1 MKKNLILFLVLFSVI
16 ISSEKNLNLEY
27 DEIVKRIQS
36 IINNPESPLLA
47 GGLAVIKNNE
57 TIFCKSLGTARLNRD
72 GTENKTSNEFIK
84 YRTASISKLF
94 TAIAIWQLEEKGLLN
109 VTDEASKYL
118 DFPLRN
124 PNFPDTPITIEMLLS
139 HTSSVRENGSNY
151 NIPYNHHISEFF
163 TNDSWIYY
171 NGSYSLQ
178 NGPGYYDYQNINY
191 CLLGTII
198 ENITNIRFDKYMI
211 ENVLKPLNITGSFN
225 IYEMPQE
232 ALDETGTLY
241 EKLTNGSFDVNGT
254 WTPKMDDFIDG
265 YPEANYSEYKI
276 GSNGALHGPMGNL
289 RVSLTELTYL
299 THMFINNGTYNNHQ
313 ILKPETIEKMF
324 TLVWKYDDEKKNGN
338 NYNEYDMAYAGGP
351 SIITNIRKN
360 RLHEKKNLNFSGHTA
375 NAYGLFGGVFFDRV
389 KGYGVI
395 YRGNGVSKNLDEYI
409 SNYSAYNQWAL
420 DFIKLADDIAQFD
433 YPEIDDGSKKDNSGE
448 NKDNNTYIYIII
460 IIAVILLICIIIFLV
475 WRCCKRNNATKEEE
489 SPRNESLM
497 EY

>member
-1 MKKNLILFLVLFSVI
+1 
-16 ISSEKNLNLEY
+16 
-27 DEIVKRIQS
+27 
-36 IINNPESPLLA
+36 
-47 GGLAVIKNNE
+47 
-57 TIFCKSLGTARLNRD
+57 
-72 GTENKTSNEFIK
+72 
-84 YRTASISKLF
+84 
-94 TAIAIWQLEEKGLLN
+94 
-109 VTDEASKYL
+109 
-118 DFPLRN
+118 
-124 PNFPDTPITIEMLLS
+124 
-139 HTSSVRENGSNY
+139 
-151 NIPYNHHISEFF
+151 
-163 TNDSWIYY
+163 
-171 NGSYSLQ
+171 
-178 NGPGYYDYQNINY
+178 
-191 CLLGTII
+191 
-198 ENITNIRFDKYMI
+198 
-211 ENVLKPLNITGSFN
+211 
-225 IYEMPQE
+225 
-232 ALDETGTLY
+232 
-241 EKLTNGSFDVNGT
+241 
-254 WTPKMDDFIDG
+254 
-265 YPEANYSEYKI
+265 
-276 GSNGALHGPMGNL
+276 
-289 RVSLTELTYL
+289 
-299 THMFINNGTYNNHQ
+299 
-313 ILKPETIEKMF
+313 MF